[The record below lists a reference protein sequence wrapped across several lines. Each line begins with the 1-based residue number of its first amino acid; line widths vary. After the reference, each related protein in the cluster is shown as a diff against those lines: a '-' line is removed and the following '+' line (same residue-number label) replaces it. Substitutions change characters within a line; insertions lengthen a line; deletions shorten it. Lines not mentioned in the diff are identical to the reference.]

1 MTKFWSVTVGN
12 EMGELWL
19 DSRVLRNMQGTS
31 RLEQKV
37 AEVFELLRDPIYRY
51 VCRLI
56 GKRAEA
62 EDLTQETFLRLFDSL
77 QKGHAMGN
85 VRPWLY
91 RVAHNLAIDWL
102 RQQGRLEQI
111 EDDAL
116 PLAATIDA
124 APNAEQQLLANE
136 RHRRLRAVL
145 AQISPQQRHCLFL
158 RAEGLS
164 YREIGEALGIGISSV
179 ATFLARAIKRIAE
192 EVNEQ

>member
-1 MTKFWSVTVGN
+1 VAKFWSVTAGN

-19 DSRVLRNMQGTS
+19 DSRVLRDLQGTS

-37 AEVFELLRDPIYRY
+37 AEFFELLRDPIYRY

-56 GKRAEA
+56 GKCAEA

-116 PLAATIDA
+116 PLTATIDA
-124 APNAEQQLLANE
+124 APNAEQRLLANE
-136 RHRRLRAVL
+136 RRQRLCVVL
-145 AQISPQQRHCLFL
+145 ARLSPQQRHCLFL

-164 YREIGEALGIGISSV
+164 YREIGEVLGISLSSV
-179 ATFLARAIKRIAE
+179 ATFLGRAIKRIAE

>member
-1 MTKFWSVTVGN
+1 MSADSD
-12 EMGELWL
+12 MGELWL
-19 DSRVLRNMQGTS
+19 DSRVLRDIQGAS

-37 AEVFELLRDPIYRY
+37 AEIFELLRDPIYRY

-62 EDLTQETFLRLFDSL
+62 EDLTQEAFLRLYDNL

-111 EDDAL
+111 EVDAL
-116 PLAATIDA
+116 PMAAVIDA
-124 APNAEQQLLANE
+124 APNAEQRLLAGE
-136 RHRRLRAVL
+136 RHKRLRVL
-145 AQISPQQRHCLFL
+145 LSQLSPQQRHCMFL

-164 YREIGEALGIGISSV
+164 YREIGEVLGIGVSSV
-179 ATFLARAIKRIAE
+179 ATFLGRAIKRIAE
-192 EVNEQ
+192 DANEQ

>member
-1 MTKFWSVTVGN
+1 VGKFWSIPASN
-12 EMGELWL
+12 ELSELWL
-19 DSRVLRNMQGTS
+19 DSRVLRDVQGAS

-37 AEVFELLRDPIYRY
+37 SEVFELLRDPIYGY

-56 GKRAEA
+56 SKRTEA
-62 EDLTQETFLRLFDSL
+62 EDLTQEAFLRLYDSL
-77 QKGHAMGN
+77 QKGNAIGN

-116 PLAATIDA
+116 PITAVVDA
-124 APNAEQQLLANE
+124 APNAEQWLLANE
-136 RHRRLRAVL
+136 RYEQLRVVL
-145 AQISPQQRHCLFL
+145 SQLSPQQRHCLFL

-164 YREIGEALGIGISSV
+164 YREIGEVLGISISTV
-179 ATFLARAIKRIAE
+179 ATFLGRAIKRIAE
-192 EVNEQ
+192 DVNEQ

>member
-1 MTKFWSVTVGN
+1 MSKFWSVSTSN

-19 DSRVLRNMQGTS
+19 DSHALLEIQGTS

-37 AEVFELLRDPIYRY
+37 AELFELLRDPIYRY

-56 GKRAEA
+56 GKIPEA

-102 RQQGRLEQI
+102 RQQGRVEQAEENSLLLNSI
-111 EDDAL
+111 
-116 PLAATIDA
+116 IDVK
-124 APNAEQQLLANE
+124 PDAEQRLLANE
-136 RHRRLRAVL
+136 RQRQFRAVMMQL
-145 AQISPQQRHCLFL
+145 SPQQRHCLFL
-158 RAEGLS
+158 RAEGLN
-164 YREIGEALGIGISSV
+164 YREIGEVLGIGISTV
-179 ATFLARAIKRIAE
+179 ATFLGRAIKRIAE
-192 EVNEQ
+192 EVNEH

>member
-1 MTKFWSVTVGN
+1 MAKFWSVSADG

-19 DSRVLRNMQGTS
+19 DGRALRDIQGAS

-62 EDLTQETFLRLFDSL
+62 EDLTQETFLRLYDSL
-77 QKGHAMGN
+77 KKGHTMGN
-85 VRPWLY
+85 ARPWLY

-111 EDDAL
+111 EEEAL
-116 PLAATIDA
+116 PMVAVIDA
-124 APNAEQQLLANE
+124 APNAEQRLLVGE
-136 RHRRLRAVL
+136 RRKRLRAVL
-145 AQISPQQRHCLFL
+145 SRLSPQQRHCMFL

-164 YREIGEALGIGISSV
+164 YREIGEVLGIGVSSV
-179 ATFLARAIKRIAE
+179 ATFLGRAIKRIAE
-192 EVNEQ
+192 DVNEQ

>member
-1 MTKFWSVTVGN
+1 MKFWSASISN

-19 DSRVLRNMQGTS
+19 DSRLLREMQGTS

-37 AEVFELLRDPIYRY
+37 AELFELLRDPLYRY
-51 VCRLI
+51 LCRLI
-56 GKRAEA
+56 GKGPEA
-62 EDLTQETFLRLFDSL
+62 EDLTQETFLRLFDAL

-111 EDDAL
+111 EADAL
-116 PLAATIDA
+116 PLAAVTDA
-124 APNAEQQLLANE
+124 APSAEQRLLAHE
-136 RHRRLRAVL
+136 RHHRLRVVL
-145 AQISPQQRHCLFL
+145 SRLSPQQRHCLFL
-158 RAEGLS
+158 RAEGLN
-164 YREIGEALGIGISSV
+164 YREIGEVLGISISSV
-179 ATFLARAIKRIAE
+179 ATFLGRAIKHIAE

>member
-1 MTKFWSVTVGN
+1 MGKFWSAPVS
-12 EMGELWL
+12 EELGELWL
-19 DSRVLRNMQGTS
+19 DSRGLRDVRSAS

-37 AEVFELLRDPIYRY
+37 SELFELLRDPIYRY

-62 EDLTQETFLRLFDSL
+62 EDLTQETFLRLYDSL

-111 EDDAL
+111 EADTS
-116 PLAATIDA
+116 PLATALDA
-124 APNAEQQLLANE
+124 APNAEQRLLARE
-136 RHRRLRAVL
+136 RCQRLRTVL
-145 AQISPQQRHCLFL
+145 AQLSPQQRHCLFL
-158 RAEGLS
+158 RAEGLG
-164 YREIGEALGIGISSV
+164 YREIGEVLGIGVSTV
-179 ATFLARAIKRIAE
+179 ATFLGRAIKRLAE
-192 EVNEQ
+192 AVNER